1 VLDPDRPG
9 STNIP
14 ELTLPPFE
22 LKCIAGVE
30 EPEMLHNGTQ
40 RLAWSASV
48 AILAFL
54 LIAAIPGTSSRD
66 RHEPVV
72 TDFLGLL
79 ETRPDLRESVEA
91 AIDLADLQGIDNL
104 DGFLV
109 YLDDL
114 VTLVPT
120 QREVVPECLKFYYII
135 NQAPGDA
142 LNQDVAFN
150 AWMHDLLEAW
160 GSFLDTP
167 ASAAGI
173 DTFRKATNYN
183 MDDYIEGPSGWQ
195 TFNQF
200 FAREVKPGRRPIA
213 APRNDKV
220 VVSPADAVFMGQWP
234 IDENSNITVKG
245 ANWAIAE
252 LLEGSPYKDA
262 FEGGIYTHS
271 FLYIDDYHRYH
282 VPVAGTV
289 KEVRNISG
297 KVYMDVFREEDG
309 TLNVVD
315 GDTYQFNQER
325 GLVVID
331 SPEVGL
337 VAVLPIGMA
346 YVSSVNL
353 TTEVGAELRKGDPFG
368 YFMFGGS
375 DIVTVYQDRNVVLD
389 AEVGTKY
396 LQGQRLGELK

>member
-1 VLDPDRPG
+1 MLRNRTGVLER
-9 STNIP
+9 SSRAAA
-14 ELTLPPFE
+14 LTL
-22 LKCIAGVE
+22 L
-30 EPEMLHNGTQ
+30 
-40 RLAWSASV
+40 LALT
-48 AILAFL
+48 LAEVC
-54 LIAAIPGTSSRD
+54 AAAD
-66 RHEPVV
+66 HEPVV
-72 TDFLGLL
+72 AELL
-79 ETRPDLRESVEA
+79 QLMDSRPDLRDSVVAAIEA
-91 AIDLADLQGIDNL
+91 AALKDIRDV
-104 DGFLV
+104 DGFV
-109 YLDDL
+109 DYLDDL

-120 QREVVPECLKFYYII
+120 EREVVPECLKFYYIV

-142 LNQDVAFN
+142 LNKDEPFN
-150 AWMHDLLEAW
+150 AWMKDLVRAW

-167 ASAAGI
+167 ASATGI
-173 DTFRKATNYN
+173 DTFLAATSYN
-183 MDDYIEGPSGWQ
+183 IDDYVQGPSGWQ

-200 FAREVKPGRRPIA
+200 FAREVKSGRRPVA
-213 APRNDKV
+213 EPRDDKV
-220 VVSPADAVFMGQWP
+220 VVSPADAVFMGQWQ
-234 IDENSNITVKG
+234 IDEDSNIRVKG
-245 ANWAIAE
+245 VNWAIAE
-252 LLEGSPYKDA
+252 LLDGSPYREA

-297 KVYMDVFREEDG
+297 RVYMDVFREEDG

-331 SPEVGL
+331 SPQVGL

-375 DIVTVYQDRNVVLD
+375 DIVMVFQDRKLLLD
-389 AEVGTKY
+389 AEVGKKY
-396 LQGQRLGELK
+396 LQGQRLGELR

>member
-1 VLDPDRPG
+1 MDVL
-9 STNIP
+9 I
-14 ELTLPPFE
+14 L
-22 LKCIAGVE
+22 AQ
-30 EPEMLHNGTQ
+30 EPEMLRIRTW
-40 RLAWSASV
+40 RLVRSSCV
-48 AILAFL
+48 AILAL
-54 LIAAIPGTSSRD
+54 LLAVSIVQARSAD
-66 RHEPVV
+66 DYEPVV
-72 TDFLGLL
+72 DEFLGLM
-79 ETRPDLRESVEA
+79 ESRPDLQASVEA
-91 AIDLADLQGIDNL
+91 AIEKAALQDIRDM
-104 DGFLV
+104 DGFAE

-120 QREVVPECLKFYYII
+120 EREVVPEALKFYYIV

-142 LNQDVAFN
+142 LNEDEQFN
-150 AWMHDLLEAW
+150 AWMKDLVQAW

-173 DTFRKATNYN
+173 DTFVEATNYN
-183 MDDYIEGPSGWQ
+183 IDDYIEGPSGWQ

-200 FAREVKPGRRPIA
+200 FAREVKSGRRPITE
-213 APRNDKV
+213 PRNDRV
-220 VVSPADAVFMGQWP
+220 IVSPADAVFMGQWP
-234 IDENSNITVKG
+234 IDQDSNITVKG
-245 ANWAIAE
+245 VNWAIAE
-252 LLEGSPYKDA
+252 LLDGSPYKDA

-297 KVYMDVFREEDG
+297 KVYMDVFREDDG

-353 TTEVGAELRKGDPFG
+353 TTVRLFHVRRFRHRHGVPGQGRRPRCRGRQEIPAGAETGR
-368 YFMFGGS
+368 
-375 DIVTVYQDRNVVLD
+375 T
-389 AEVGTKY
+389 EVSQVALAQSTQC
-396 LQGQRLGELK
+396 LA

>member
-1 VLDPDRPG
+1 MLRNRAQRPVRLTGIAVLAVLLAVSAPG
-9 STNIP
+9 VH
-14 ELTLPPFE
+14 
-22 LKCIAGVE
+22 AG
-30 EPEMLHNGTQ
+30 
-40 RLAWSASV
+40 
-48 AILAFL
+48 
-54 LIAAIPGTSSRD
+54 D
-66 RHEPVV
+66 DYEPVV
-72 TDFLGLL
+72 TELL
-79 ETRPDLRESVEA
+79 SLMESRPDLRDSVDA
-91 AIDLADLQGIDNL
+91 AIGVADLKDIKDMDAFIDYL
-104 DGFLV
+104 DG
-109 YLDDL
+109 L

-120 QREVVPECLKFYYII
+120 EREVVPEALKFYYIV

-142 LNQDVAFN
+142 LNDDEQFN
-150 AWMHDLLEAW
+150 AWMKDLVQAW
-160 GSFLDTP
+160 GAFLDTP

-173 DTFRKATNYN
+173 ETFRAATNYN
-183 MDDYIEGPSGWQ
+183 IDDYIVGPSGWQ

-200 FAREVKPGRRPIA
+200 FAREVKSGRRPIA
-213 APRNDKV
+213 EPRNDKI

-245 ANWAIAE
+245 ATWAIAE
-252 LLEGSPYKDA
+252 LL
-262 FEGGIYTHS
+262 
-271 FLYIDDYHRYH
+271 
-282 VPVAGTV
+282 
-289 KEVRNISG
+289 
-297 KVYMDVFREEDG
+297 DG

-375 DIVTVYQDRNVVLD
+375 DIVMVFQDRNVVLD
-389 AEVGTKY
+389 AEIGKKY

>member
-1 VLDPDRPG
+1 MLRNRTWGVSRPFF
-9 STNIP
+9 IAL
-14 ELTLPPFE
+14 LTL
-22 LKCIAGVE
+22 L
-30 EPEMLHNGTQ
+30 
-40 RLAWSASV
+40 LAASF
-48 AILAFL
+48 AEAR
-54 LIAAIPGTSSRD
+54 AAND
-66 RHEPVV
+66 YEPVI
-72 TDFLGLL
+72 TEFLGLMDS
-79 ETRPDLRESVEA
+79 RPDLQASVEA
-91 AIDLADLQGIDNL
+91 AIENAGLKDIQDM
-104 DGFLV
+104 DGFV
-109 YLDDL
+109 DYMDDL

-120 QREVVPECLKFYYII
+120 EREVVPECLKFYYIV

-142 LNQDVAFN
+142 LNKDEQFN
-150 AWMHDLLEAW
+150 AWMKNLVQAW

-173 DTFRKATNYN
+173 DTFLAATSYN
-183 MDDYIEGPSGWQ
+183 IDDYIEGPSGWQ

-200 FAREVKPGRRPIA
+200 FAREVKSGRRPVA
-213 APRNDKV
+213 EPRNDRV
-220 VVSPADAVFMGQWP
+220 IVSPADAVFMGQWP
-234 IDENSNITVKG
+234 IDEDSNITVKG

-252 LLEGSPYKDA
+252 LLDGSPYKDA

-297 KVYMDVFREEDG
+297 RVYMDVFREDDG

-331 SPEVGL
+331 SPDVGL

-353 TTEVGAELRKGDPFG
+353 TTEVGAELRKGDQFG

-375 DIVTVYQDRNVVLD
+375 DIVMVFQDRNVVLD
-389 AEVGTKY
+389 AEVGKKY
-396 LQGQRLGELK
+396 LQGQRLGALR

>member
-1 VLDPDRPG
+1 MSISKTVEADMLRKRTGGLVRSSCVAMLAPLLAV
-9 STNIP
+9 SWA
-14 ELTLPPFE
+14 E
-22 LKCIAGVE
+22 AG
-30 EPEMLHNGTQ
+30 PADDYQ
-40 RLAWSASV
+40 
-48 AILAFL
+48 
-54 LIAAIPGTSSRD
+54 
-66 RHEPVV
+66 PVV
-72 TDFLGLL
+72 DEFLGLM
-79 ETRPDLRESVEA
+79 ESRPDLRTSVEA
-91 AIDLADLQGIDNL
+91 AIDRAGLEDIRDM
-104 DGFLV
+104 DGFV
-109 YLDDL
+109 DYVDHL

-120 QREVVPECLKFYYII
+120 EREVVPECLKFYYIV

-142 LNQDVAFN
+142 LNADEQFN
-150 AWMHDLLEAW
+150 AWMKALVQAW

-173 DTFRKATNYN
+173 DTFLEATNYN
-183 MDDYIEGPSGWQ
+183 IDDYIEGPSGWQ

-200 FAREVKPGRRPIA
+200 FAREVKSGRRPIA
-213 APRNDKV
+213 EPRNDRV
-220 VVSPADAVFMGQWP
+220 IVSPADAVFMGQWP
-234 IDENSNITVKG
+234 IDEDSNITVKG
-245 ANWAIAE
+245 VNWAIAE
-252 LLEGSPYKDA
+252 LLDGSPYRDA
-262 FEGGIYTHS
+262 FAGGVYTHS

-297 KVYMDVFREEDG
+297 KVYMDVFREDDG

-353 TTEVGAELRKGDPFG
+353 TTEVGAELRKGDQFG

-375 DIVTVYQDRNVVLD
+375 DIVMVFQDRNVVLD
-389 AEVGTKY
+389 AEVGKKY
-396 LQGQRLGELK
+396 LQGQRLGELE

>member
-1 VLDPDRPG
+1 MSR
-9 STNIP
+9 
-14 ELTLPPFE
+14 
-22 LKCIAGVE
+22 
-30 EPEMLHNGTQ
+30 NGTRRQ
-40 RLAWSASV
+40 ARSTGV

-54 LIAAIPGTSSRD
+54 LIFALPGVQAGSD
-66 RHEPVV
+66 YEPVV
-72 TDFLGLL
+72 TELLGLM
-79 ETRPDLRESVEA
+79 ESRPDLQESVEA
-91 AIDLADLQGIDNL
+91 AIDIADLKDVR
-104 DGFLV
+104 DMDEFV
-109 YLDDL
+109 AYLDQL
-114 VTLVPT
+114 VTFVPT
-120 QREVVPECLKFYYII
+120 EREVVPECLKFYYII
-135 NQAPGDA
+135 NQAPGNA
-142 LNQDVAFN
+142 LNDDEQFN
-150 AWMHDLLEAW
+150 AWMKDLVRAW
-160 GSFLDTP
+160 GTFLDTP

-173 DTFRKATNYN
+173 ATFRGATNYN
-183 MDDYIEGPSGWQ
+183 IDDYIEGPSGWQ

-200 FAREVKPGRRPIA
+200 FAREVKSGRRPVA
-213 APRNDKV
+213 EPRNDRII
-220 VVSPADAVFMGQWP
+220 VSPADAVFMGQWP

-245 ANWAIAE
+245 VNWAIAD
-252 LLEGSPYKDA
+252 LLGDSPYRDA
-262 FEGGIYTHS
+262 FKGGIYTHS

-297 KVYMDVFREEDG
+297 KVYMDVFREDDG

-353 TTEVGAELRKGDPFG
+353 TTEIGAELRKGDQFG

-375 DIVTVYQDRNVVLD
+375 DIVTVFQDRNVVLD
-389 AEVGTKY
+389 AEVGKKY
-396 LQGQRLGELK
+396 LQGQRLGELETLP

>member
-1 VLDPDRPG
+1 MLRKGTWGLVRASCVAVLA
-9 STNIP
+9 
-14 ELTLPPFE
+14 LL
-22 LKCIAGVE
+22 
-30 EPEMLHNGTQ
+30 
-40 RLAWSASV
+40 LAVPIGGAR
-48 AILAFL
+48 
-54 LIAAIPGTSSRD
+54 AAD
-66 RHEPVV
+66 DHQPVV
-72 TDFLGLL
+72 YEFLGLMDS
-79 ETRPDLRESVEA
+79 RPDLRVAINA
-91 AIDLADLQGIDNL
+91 AIERADLKEIRDMNAFV
-104 DGFLV
+104 D

-114 VTLVPT
+114 VIFVPT
-120 QREVVPECLKFYYII
+120 EREVVPECLKFYYIV
-135 NQAPGDA
+135 NQAPGNA
-142 LNQDVAFN
+142 LNKDEQFS
-150 AWMHDLLEAW
+150 AWMKALVQAW

-173 DTFRKATNYN
+173 DTFLDATSYN

-200 FAREVKPGRRPIA
+200 FAREVKSGRRPIA
-213 APRNDKV
+213 EPRNDRV
-220 VVSPADAVFMGQWP
+220 IVSPADAVFMGQWP
-234 IDENSNITVKG
+234 IDEYSNITVKG
-245 ANWAIAE
+245 VNWAIAE
-252 LLEGSPYKDA
+252 LLDGSPYKDA
-262 FEGGIYTHS
+262 FKGGIYTHS

-297 KVYMDVFREEDG
+297 KVFMDVFREDDG

-325 GLVVID
+325 GLVIID

-353 TTEVGAELRKGDPFG
+353 TTEVGAELRKGDQFG

-375 DIVTVYQDRNVVLD
+375 DIVMVFQDRNVVLD
-389 AEVGTKY
+389 ADVGKKY
-396 LQGQRLGELK
+396 LQGQRLGEQE